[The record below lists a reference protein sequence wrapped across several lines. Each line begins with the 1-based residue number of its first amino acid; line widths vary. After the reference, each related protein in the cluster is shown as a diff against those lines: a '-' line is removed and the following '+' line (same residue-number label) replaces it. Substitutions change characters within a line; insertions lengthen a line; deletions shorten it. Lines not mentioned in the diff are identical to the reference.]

1 LILFATTWGG
11 DAVTSDTA
19 RATRLAK
26 RLRDLREHA
35 WGDVN
40 LTQAQLA
47 HALSV
52 ERQVAPATL
61 SSWESVSN
69 PKTPTTT
76 RLRAYARFFAT
87 RRSVDGDLRLIPLA
101 ELTTEERERFDE
113 LEEELLGLHA
123 AAIAEDEPPG
133 ESRRALLSFNPDSGP
148 IVVICPEAPEE
159 SRGPLADAGG
169 LNYTRLHGYADIDA
183 LIEVFGHIRALNPAA
198 HVLYRVPSTVQAH
211 ELQNHV
217 VILGGIGW
225 NPTVRRILAQ
235 LQRLPIEQYESPE
248 FSEGE
253 LFRLRKEEG
262 REERIFKPVMDERA
276 PGEGGSREGQKELL
290 EDVALLARLPNPFNV
305 SRTLT
310 ICNGVYS
317 RGVLGAVLTV
327 TDETVRP
334 TNEEYLAQRYPRGDF
349 AMLLRVPVLGDRVLA
364 PDLLGP
370 DTRLFE
376 WTPDDET
383 PA

>member
-1 LILFATTWGG
+1 
-11 DAVTSDTA
+11 VTSDIA
-19 RATRLAK
+19 RASRLAK
-26 RLRDLREHA
+26 RLRGLRDA
-35 WGDVN
+35 WSDAN

-61 SSWESVSN
+61 SSWESVTN
-69 PKTPTTT
+69 PKTPTTA
-76 RLRAYARFFAT
+76 RLRGYARFFAT
-87 RRSVDGDLRLIPLA
+87 RRSLDGVPHLIPLA
-101 ELTTEERERFDE
+101 ELTAEERERFDE
-113 LEEELLGLHA
+113 LEEELLALHSV
-123 AAIAEDEPPG
+123 AISASVPEDDPPG
-133 ESRRALLSFNPDSGP
+133 GARRALLSFEPDSGP

-159 SRGPLADAGG
+159 SRGPLADPGG

-183 LIEVFGHIRALNPAA
+183 LMEVFGHIRALNPTAQ
-198 HVLYRVPSTVQAH
+198 VLPRVPSTVQAH
-211 ELQNHV
+211 ELLNHV

-235 LQRLPIEQYESPE
+235 LQKLPIEQFESPE
-248 FSEGE
+248 FPEGE
-253 LFRLRKEEG
+253 LFRLRKDDG
-262 REERIFKPVMDERA
+262 REEQIFKPVMDEP
-276 PGEGGSREGQKELL
+276 PGEDGSADGRKELL

-317 RGVLGAVLTV
+317 RGVVGAVLTV

-334 TNEEYLAQRYPRGDF
+334 TNEQYLAQHYLRGDF

-370 DTRLFE
+370 KTRLFE

-383 PA
+383 SP